1 MAFDISTARP
11 VDGGGSRFDIS
22 TAKPYG
28 AEEDKPFGQQL
39 NEAISDIPRQV
50 GLTARYGIE
59 GVGSVADM
67 VATPF
72 RAAVNAVAPDDM
84 QAHTGTGSR
93 LADALGLPNPAN
105 DRERVIGE
113 GARMMAAGAVP
124 IGAASK
130 IADATSGTTNA
141 IARLL
146 SANPAQQISSAGA
159 AGSAGEYTKETGG
172 DAGSQLAAALAAGIT
187 TPMAINK
194 AGQAFGAAGRFAK
207 SLRPVSPVQAQ
218 QTAQQIDIH
227 INNALEPSGLTLDA
241 LPTAVRARMRQ
252 DVAQALS
259 AEGVLSPDAIR
270 RLADYRLTGATPT
283 AGTLSLDPAVVSQ
296 QKNLQKIGINSTDA
310 SAQALG
316 RVENENNRQLITG
329 LNDLGANTPD
339 TAVAGG
345 RKVMSALSARNDR
358 AKSLINDRYEV
369 ARNTE
374 GRSAAIDPASFTKN
388 ANDFLD
394 FNMLGGKI
402 PADVRNRMNAIAR
415 GDHPLT
421 VDTAEQFRTQIAALQ
436 RASTDGAERR
446 ALGLVRQALDNAPL
460 LEGQGHLAQEA
471 FNSARRINR
480 AWMGIVDRT
489 PALQAVR
496 DGMEPDKFVQQF
508 IVGTG
513 GKANIADL
521 SALRRSVR
529 GNPEAMNAIRGQ
541 ITATL
546 KKQALGGAA
555 DEVGNFSQ
563 SAYNK
568 ALNSIGDE
576 KLSMFFTPEQVA
588 QLRAI
593 GRVASY
599 EQFQPKGSAVNNSNT
614 AGAALANI
622 LDRLAGSSL
631 MSKIPFGNAL
641 QQPAQNI
648 SVGIKAGKALDVPKS
663 LVRVPSP
670 QKPAGLLMSPA
681 AIMGDGEDD
690 KRSLTN
696 RR

>member
-93 LADALGLPNPAN
+93 LADALGLPKPAN
-105 DRERVIGE
+105 GRERIIGE

-130 IADATSGTTNA
+130 IADVSSGSTNA

-146 SANPAQQISSAGA
+146 SANPVQQIASAGA
-159 AGSAGEYTKETGG
+159 SGTAGEYTKETGG
-172 DAGSQLAAALAAGIT
+172 DGISQLAASLGAGVA
-187 TPMAINK
+187 TPLAINK
-194 AGQAFGAAGRFAK
+194 IGQAASATGKFAR
-207 SLRPVSPVQAQ
+207 SLIPASPAQAQ
-218 QTAQQIDIH
+218 QEAQQIDIR
-227 INNALEPSGLTLDA
+227 ITQALQPAGMTLKD
-241 LPTAVRARMRQ
+241 LPENVRNSIRQ
-252 DVAQALS
+252 DVASALKTD
-259 AEGVLSPDAIR
+259 GVLSPDAVR

-283 AGTLSLDPAVVSQ
+283 AGTLTLDPATVSQ
-296 QKNLQKIGINSTDA
+296 QKNLQKIGINSKDA
-310 SAQALG
+310 SAQELG
-316 RVENENNRQLITG
+316 RVENANNRQLING
-329 LNDLGANTPD
+329 LNELGANTGD
-339 TAVAGG
+339 TPIAGG
-345 RKVMSALSARNDR
+345 RKVMEALEGRNNAAQSA
-358 AKSLINDRYEV
+358 INDRYNQ
-369 ARNTE
+369 ARAAN
-374 GRSAAIDPASFTKN
+374 GRSATLDPSHFTQTAS
-388 ANDFLD
+388 DLLD
-394 FNMLGGKI
+394 YNLLGGKI
-402 PADVRNRMNAIAR
+402 PADVRNRLNAIAK

-421 VDTAEQFRTQIAALQ
+421 VDTAEQLKTQIAALQ
-436 RASTDGAERR
+436 RASSDGAERK
-446 ALGLVRQALDNAPL
+446 ALGLVRQALEETPL
-460 LEGQGHLAQEA
+460 IDGQGAVAQQA
-471 FNSARRINR
+471 FDRARRLNR
-480 AWMGIVDRT
+480 AWMNIVDKT

-496 DGMEPDKFVQQF
+496 DGMEPDKFVQTF
-508 IVGTG
+508 VVGNG
-513 GKANIADL
+513 GKANVADL
-521 SALRRSVR
+521 SALHRSVR
-529 GNPEAMNAIRGQ
+529 GNEQAMVAVRSQ
-541 ITATL
+541 ITSHL
-546 KKQALGGAA
+546 KKQALNGAA

-563 SAYNK
+563 SSYNK
-568 ALNSIGDE
+568 ALNAIGDE
-576 KLSMFFTPEQVA
+576 KLRLFFTPEQVA
-588 QLRAI
+588 QMKAI

-614 AGAALANI
+614 AGAAIANV
-622 LDRLAGSSL
+622 LDRLGGSSL
-631 MSKIPFGNAL
+631 LSKIPFGNAL

-648 SVGIKAGKALDVPKS
+648 AVGIKARNALNVPKS
-663 LVRVPSP
+663 IAGTKTH

-681 AIMGDGEDD
+681 AIMQNREDE
-690 KRSLTN
+690 RSLPD

>member
-93 LADALGLPNPAN
+93 LADALGLPKPAN
-105 DRERVIGE
+105 GRERIIGE

-124 IGAASK
+124 LGASAK
-130 IADATSGTTNA
+130 IADVSSGTTNA
-141 IARLL
+141 IAKVL
-146 SANPAQQISSAGA
+146 SANPTQQIASAGA
-159 AGSAGEYTKETGG
+159 AGSAGEYTKDTGG
-172 DAGSQLAAALAAGIT
+172 DARSQLAASLVAGIA
-187 TPMAINK
+187 TPLAINK
-194 AGQAFGAAGRFAK
+194 AGQVAGAAGRFAK

-241 LPTAVRARMRQ
+241 LPTAVRAGMRQ

-259 AEGVLSPDAIR
+259 SEGVLSPDAIR

-283 AGTLSLDPAVVSQ
+283 AGTLTLDPAIVSQ
-296 QKNLQKIGINSTDA
+296 QKNLQKIGINSKDPA
-310 SAQALG
+310 AQRLG
-316 RVENENNRQLITG
+316 RVENENNQQLIG
-329 LNDLGANTPD
+329 ELNSLGANTPD
-339 TAVAGG
+339 TPIVGG
-345 RKVMSALSARNDR
+345 RKVMAALNARNER

-374 GRSAAIDPASFTKN
+374 GRSATIDPAHFTKN
-388 ANDFLD
+388 ANDLLD
-394 FNMLGGKI
+394 FNLLGGKI
-402 PADVRNRMNAIAR
+402 PADVRNRMNAIAK

-421 VDTAEQFRTQIAALQ
+421 IDTAEQFKTQLAALQ
-436 RASTDGAERR
+436 RASADGAERR

-460 LEGQGHLAQEA
+460 IDGQGQLAQEA

-508 IVGTG
+508 IVGSG
-513 GKANIADL
+513 GTANVADL

-529 GNPEAMNAIRGQ
+529 GSPEAMNAIRGQ
-541 ITATL
+541 ITAAL
-546 KKQALGGAA
+546 KKQALSGAA

-568 ALNSIGDE
+568 ALNAIGDE

-588 QLRAI
+588 KMKAI

-622 LDRLAGSSL
+622 LDRLGGSPL
-631 MSKIPFGNAL
+631 LSKIPFGNAL

-648 SVGIKAGKALDVPKS
+648 VVGIKAGKALDVPRA
-663 LVRVPSP
+663 LVGPAVQRK
-670 QKPAGLLMSPA
+670 QPAGLLMSPA
-681 AIMGDGEDD
+681 ALLPGQDES
-690 KRSLTN
+690 RSAPE